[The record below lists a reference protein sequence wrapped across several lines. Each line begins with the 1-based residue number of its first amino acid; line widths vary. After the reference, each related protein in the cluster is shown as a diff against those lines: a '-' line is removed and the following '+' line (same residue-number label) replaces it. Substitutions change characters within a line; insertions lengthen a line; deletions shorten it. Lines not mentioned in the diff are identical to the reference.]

1 MKHLN
6 LDRRQR
12 WLMIGG
18 GTLAAALLLCVWLF
32 GWGRGSNNVID
43 FSADEVD
50 HVRLSCAQLYNQGAA
65 VVKDPEEIQALID
78 SANAFQDTGSNV
90 KNTFRYGVFA
100 GGSMLHEYAFF
111 LSNGDEFI
119 VTFSS
124 NEGEQPVSDMK
135 LTYWVTLPNG
145 ERRTGG
151 TCRGSLEVFYALHK
165 KYLPY

>member
-1 MKHLN
+1 MKN
-6 LDRRQR
+6 
-12 WLMIGG
+12 I
-18 GTLAAALLLCVWLF
+18 
-32 GWGRGSNNVID
+32 
-43 FSADEVD
+43 
-50 HVRLSCAQLYNQGAA
+50 
-65 VVKDPEEIQALID
+65 
-78 SANAFQDTGSNV
+78 
-90 KNTFRYGVFA
+90 FRYGVFA

-124 NEGEQPVSDMK
+124 NVGEPPVSDMK